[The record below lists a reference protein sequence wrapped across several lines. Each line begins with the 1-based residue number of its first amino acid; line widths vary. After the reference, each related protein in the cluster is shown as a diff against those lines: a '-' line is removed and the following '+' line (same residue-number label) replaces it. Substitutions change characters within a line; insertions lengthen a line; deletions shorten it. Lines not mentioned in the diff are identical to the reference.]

1 MFRVLNCLE
10 TQHDGRLVFLAGCV
24 CFLTSLAAVSLFQR
38 AGVVEGKGRL
48 IWLGIAGTVTGCGV
62 WATHFVA
69 MLAYAPG
76 FSIRYD
82 MTTTVLSLLAAIAV
96 TTAGFATAVYGDQRW
111 GGVAGGTVVGIGIA
125 CMHYIGMAALRI
137 PALIVWM
144 PDLVIASV
152 LIGVL
157 FGAASLLVA
166 NLGETP
172 LASLCAALLLTL
184 AITTNHFIAMGAVAL
199 IPQLVSNLDGSLLS
213 PVSLSLAIAA
223 IASTLVIGGL
233 IGAISDRRSSRSISL
248 RNLQLDAALNN
259 MGQGLCMFGPDGHL
273 QLWNETYRRMY
284 RIPQGEISAGWT
296 LEQIFKARRAAGT
309 IFKDLDRHTTELKTS
324 RESRVPLSRLTELED
339 GRSVSVTYQPMQNG
353 GWVATHEDITER
365 KQSESRILYLALHDP
380 VTELPNRVAYNEYLE
395 RCIEDAAALGGSLA
409 VIRIDIDRLKE
420 VNNAFGQSTGD
431 AVILRFAQKL
441 KAAANG
447 DYLARPGGD
456 EFTMISMLGPEG
468 GAAEDVC
475 ARLSGMLDNEFDI
488 DGESIRVGAS
498 AGISIY
504 PQDGRDAET
513 LAGHADAALNRA
525 KDKERGTIQ
534 FFEPKMDE
542 QMREKLLL
550 KRDLM
555 IAIDKA
561 EFELYFQPQAT
572 CQGEIVG
579 FEALLRWHHPRRGTV
594 SPGVF
599 IPLAEEVGL
608 IGSIDRWVL
617 REACREAAS
626 WTVPLS
632 IAVNLSPIDFRRG
645 DVSEM
650 ILSVLI
656 ETGLDPKRLEIEIT
670 EGVLIEDF
678 TRAISLLRKIKN
690 LGVRIAMDDFGTG
703 YSSLSYLQSFA
714 FDKIKIDQA
723 FVGKLG
729 KNPQS
734 AAIIH
739 AILGLGRALN
749 LPVIAEGVETKEQLD
764 FLAKEGCAEIQG
776 YLIGRP
782 YPIARYCDVVRG
794 CSGSSRVAIAG

>member
-1 MFRVLNCLE
+1 
-10 TQHDGRLVFLAGCV
+10 
-24 CFLTSLAAVSLFQR
+24 
-38 AGVVEGKGRL
+38 
-48 IWLGIAGTVTGCGV
+48 
-62 WATHFVA
+62 
-69 MLAYAPG
+69 
-76 FSIRYD
+76 
-82 MTTTVLSLLAAIAV
+82 
-96 TTAGFATAVYGDQRW
+96 
-111 GGVAGGTVVGIGIA
+111 
-125 CMHYIGMAALRI
+125 
-137 PALIVWM
+137 
-144 PDLVIASV
+144 
-152 LIGVL
+152 
-157 FGAASLLVA
+157 
-166 NLGETP
+166 
-172 LASLCAALLLTL
+172 
-184 AITTNHFIAMGAVAL
+184 
-199 IPQLVSNLDGSLLS
+199 
-213 PVSLSLAIAA
+213 
-223 IASTLVIGGL
+223 
-233 IGAISDRRSSRSISL
+233 
-248 RNLQLDAALNN
+248 
-259 MGQGLCMFGPDGHL
+259 
-273 QLWNETYRRMY
+273 
-284 RIPQGEISAGWT
+284 
-296 LEQIFKARRAAGT
+296 
-309 IFKDLDRHTTELKTS
+309 
-324 RESRVPLSRLTELED
+324 
-339 GRSVSVTYQPMQNG
+339 
-353 GWVATHEDITER
+353 
-365 KQSESRILYLALHDP
+365 
-380 VTELPNRVAYNEYLE
+380 
-395 RCIEDAAALGGSLA
+395 
-409 VIRIDIDRLKE
+409 
-420 VNNAFGQSTGD
+420 
-431 AVILRFAQKL
+431 
-441 KAAANG
+441 
-447 DYLARPGGD
+447 
-456 EFTMISMLGPEG
+456 MLGPEG
-468 GAAEDVC
+468 GTAEDVC
-475 ARLSGMLDNEFDI
+475 ARLSGMLENEFDI
-488 DGESIRVGAS
+488 DGESIRVGAT

-525 KDKERGTIQ
+525 KEKERGTIQ

-550 KRDLM
+550 KRDLV
-555 IAIDKA
+555 IAIEKA

-572 CQGEIVG
+572 YQGEIVG

-617 REACREAAS
+617 RAACREAAS

-782 YPIARYCDVVRG
+782 YPIARYCDVVKG
-794 CSGSSRVAIAG
+794 CSGSSRVAIAVV